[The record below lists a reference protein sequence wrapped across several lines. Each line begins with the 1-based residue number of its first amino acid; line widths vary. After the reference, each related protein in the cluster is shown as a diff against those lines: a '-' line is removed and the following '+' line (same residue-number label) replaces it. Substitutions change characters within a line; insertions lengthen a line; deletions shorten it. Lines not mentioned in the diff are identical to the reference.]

1 MGGLGSGRREYAT
14 TPTVAECRTLDADTL
29 TEYVDVDPADDAHL
43 DLRWGENT
51 EIRAYLE
58 HGDRDAGGTVT
69 DTDTDTDEIDTEAG
83 TDDVDQDGDRDT
95 DQDQDQDQDLVDTL
109 RLVYTTRPD
118 TDDATRHEYRVP
130 VEYTEPHF
138 GGVRPWFA
146 CPGCG
151 SRRRKLYLPPRRE
164 VFACRE
170 CYDLGYRSSRTSGDD
185 VERAEQ
191 RYRNAFAK
199 ADAESRRPHPN
210 NAPHIPERPT
220 GRHHD
225 THADLVADVEAAR
238 EEWDGACRR
247 RLVELRDRLDVDA

>member
-29 TEYVDVDPADDAHL
+29 TEYVDVDPAADAHL

-58 HGDRDAGGTVT
+58 HGDRDAGGTT
-69 DTDTDTDEIDTEAG
+69 TDTDEIDTEAG

-95 DQDQDQDQDLVDTL
+95 DQDQDLVDAL

-118 TDDATRHEYRVP
+118 TDDATRHEYHVP

-210 NAPHIPERPT
+210 NLPAFPERPK
-220 GRHHD
+220 GMHQD
-225 THADLVADVEAAR
+225 TFEDLVADVEAAR
-238 EEWDGACRR
+238 EEWDRAFHRKLADMTA
-247 RLVELRDRLDVDA
+247 RLETTLDSLG